1 MCSRVVNGG
10 PANAPAAHSANRA
23 AKGSYAVNPGN
34 GDNDKLTSRLL
45 DRRSAIAKAAVAGGI
60 VWAAPVVLSQERAFA
75 TGSACGATQTM
86 VWPANSATSPPGNNT
101 AATTFT
107 GWQAF
112 NNPGPGNSIRVL
124 VDFTTGSGVN
134 RRGQN
139 IAQLGNVP
147 AANNFQVNKNG
158 AALNADCTVT
168 LRFVDPVTG
177 LAKSVGG
184 LDILLLDIDK
194 SCGSSS
200 NFTDQ
205 VIVAAENRGNVRT
218 PTTTTLVGASV
229 TGAYPT
235 FTGFSDAAGSTATGG
250 NVRLQFTGKFVTQIS
265 FTYRSLQAFNCA
277 GAGNPCNC
285 ATTIATGIQ
294 YWGINN
300 FQFC

>member
-1 MCSRVVNGG
+1 M
-10 PANAPAAHSANRA
+10 
-23 AKGSYAVNPGN
+23 NPGN
-34 GDNDKLTSRLL
+34 GDNETTSSRLI
-45 DRRSAIAKAAVAGGI
+45 DRRRAIAQAAVAGGI
-60 VWAAPVVLSQERAFA
+60 AWAAPVVLSQEKAFA
-75 TGSACGATQTM
+75 VGSACGATQTM

-101 AATTFT
+101 AATSFT

-112 NNPGPGNSIRVL
+112 NNAGPNSIRVL

-139 IAQLGNVP
+139 IAQLGNVN
-147 AANNFQVNKNG
+147 AGNNFQVNKNG
-158 AALNADCTVT
+158 AALNADCVLT
-168 LRFVDPVTG
+168 LRFVDPATG

-205 VIVAAENRGNVRT
+205 VIVDAQNRGTPKT
-218 PTTTTLVGASV
+218 PTTTTLIGANVS
-229 TGAYPT
+229 GSYPT
-235 FTGFSDAAGSTATGG
+235 FTGVSDAAGSTNTGG
-250 NVRLQFTGKFVTQIS
+250 NVRLQFTGKFITQIS
-265 FTYRSLQAFNCA
+265 FTYRSLQAFNCG